1 MPLKTVGAADC
12 RGNPSI
18 PLNSSYSLDKRVRSI
33 YREDMK
39 KSSRLKT
46 SLSLLLVST
55 LAATIM
61 PTSVN
66 AETTDFEDNVVTV
79 EVDLGSEGPDPE
91 LCEGFASMTIPGDTL
106 PATLNRRV
114 DGNSSPTMA
123 DLLGYF
129 WGDYSAYDQSG
140 GLYDN
145 EDLQNSLNS
154 LNNVGGPDYFVNWNA
169 VKDPEDATIDTLV
182 SIDYQPII
190 SDGIPTQYRS
200 EDLDKDGDIDVADAP
215 DLITETRR
223 SYSTD
228 WFTVSYDAN
237 DCVDSD
243 DMAMVLVTRAPVLRA
258 ANDGAEFVDAEV
270 PWEDNFYETNVDN
283 TAEGYLKVRT
293 DLIGGLIS
301 VPNTVAWGTVT
312 DFSEYDPEDVDPVA
326 FGDEGSAQMRAMMN
340 IYGSSPTGIY
350 QANYYYQLEVNDE
363 EYFFDEFGFFGCYFF
378 GPC

>member
-1 MPLKTVGAADC
+1 MKT
-12 RGNPSI
+12 
-18 PLNSSYSLDKRVRSI
+18 
-33 YREDMK
+33 
-39 KSSRLKT
+39 SSRLKT
-46 SLSLLLVST
+46 SLSLLLVSI

-66 AETTDFEDNVVTV
+66 AETIDFEDNVVTV

-123 DLLGYF
+123 DLLAYF
-129 WGDYSAYDQSG
+129 WGDYSAYDQTAE
-140 GLYDN
+140 LYDN
-145 EDLQNSLNS
+145 EDLQNSLNI
-154 LNNVGGPDYFVNWNA
+154 LNNVGGPDYYVNWNA

-200 EDLDKDGDIDVADAP
+200 EDLDKDGDIDISDAP
-215 DLITETRR
+215 DFITETRR

-228 WFTVSYDAN
+228 WFTISYDAN
-237 DCVDSD
+237 DCVESE

-258 ANDGAEFVDAEV
+258 ANDGAEFIDAEV
-270 PWEDNFYETNVDN
+270 PWADNFYETNVDSK
-283 TAEGYLKVRT
+283 AEAYLKVRT

-301 VPNTVAWGTVT
+301 VPNTVAWDTVT
-312 DFSEYDPEDVDPVA
+312 NFSEYDPWDVDPVA